1 MGAASE
7 VNRLIKEIRAVALA
21 ASDMRQAAAAAEAL
35 ANEHQNVHV
44 MRALETAVVVCYW
57 RPFAS
62 RNAVRLDPAEW
73 TPRDQQEIAAHET
86 LKALRDK
93 VYAHTDSVIK
103 IGGEKVRARD
113 VERIEDLL
121 GTLEEIDWNAPEAP
135 LMFTEGWVP
144 LNREALPGI
153 AAFAHVQETRL
164 IERQRAL
171 EAQLREAE
179 QSEGTRHSR
188 SKSIDPEAR
197 QIER

>member
-1 MGAASE
+1 VGAASE
-7 VNRLIKEIRAVALA
+7 LSRLIREIRAVALA

-62 RNAVRLDPAEW
+62 GNAVRLDPAEW
-73 TPRDQQEIAAHET
+73 TPQDPQEIAAHET

-135 LMFTEGWVP
+135 LMFTEKWVP
-144 LNREALPGI
+144 LNREGPPRHRG
-153 AAFAHVQETRL
+153 F
-164 IERQRAL
+164 RARPRN
-171 EAQLREAE
+171 AVDR
-179 QSEGTRHSR
+179 TTTCT
-188 SKSIDPEAR
+188 
-197 QIER
+197 

>member
-7 VNRLIKEIRAVALA
+7 VNRLIKRDSRRRPCRERHA
-21 ASDMRQAAAAAEAL
+21 QAAAAAEAL

-62 RNAVRLDPAEW
+62 GNAVRLDPAEW
-73 TPRDQQEIAAHET
+73 TPKDPQEIAAHET

-93 VYAHTDSVIK
+93 VYAHTESVIK

-113 VERIEDLL
+113 VERIGDLL
-121 GTLEEIDWNAPEAP
+121 GTMEEIDWNAPEAP

-144 LNREALPGI
+144 LNREALAGI
-153 AAFAHVQETRL
+153 AAFAHVQEARL
-164 IERQRAL
+164 IERQRVL

-179 QSEGTRHSR
+179 QSEGTRQSR